1 MISITPEQT
10 SDYVPD
16 AVRLSLLKRDEAC
29 RQAMA
34 QAKAARLAG
43 QKPAKKQKKSRSI
56 RTGQMN
62 PKFNK
67 MAEPAPLSNE
77 ELKALGSHCFFNP
90 ARDVWTYQYRGVE
103 LTLTLT
109 ADGWLIT
116 HPTLAIRAM
125 VARETPIIQMR
136 DDLRALIIQAA
147 PAWMLQAENYSPLA
161 WIDGNAAEVA

>member
-1 MISITPEQT
+1 
-10 SDYVPD
+10 
-16 AVRLSLLKRDEAC
+16 
-29 RQAMA
+29 MA
-34 QAKAARLAG
+34 
-43 QKPAKKQKKSRSI
+43 
-56 RTGQMN
+56 N

-67 MAEPAPLSNE
+67 YGYPSDWSVAYCYGRRTGYTMAEPAPLSNE